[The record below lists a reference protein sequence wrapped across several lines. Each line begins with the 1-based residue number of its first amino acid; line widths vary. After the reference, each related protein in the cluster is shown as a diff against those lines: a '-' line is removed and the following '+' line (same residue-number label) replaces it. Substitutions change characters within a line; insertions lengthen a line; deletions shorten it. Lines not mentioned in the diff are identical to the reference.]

1 MAAVDALSQLV
12 SASPA
17 TDGLRTIDVHSEGKR
32 VSVIIPGEAFERFVE
47 LLAQM
52 ANGNAVTIV
61 PVHAELTTQEAAD
74 ILNVSRP
81 YLVALLDEG
90 KIPFHKVGTHRRVKA
105 ADIFVYKGKQ
115 DERSKAAADE
125 LTRQAQEL
133 DLGY

>member
-17 TDGLRTIDVHSEGKR
+17 KDGLRTIDVHSEGKR
-32 VSVIIPGEAFERFVE
+32 VSVIIPSEAFERFVE

-105 ADIFVYKGKQ
+105 ADIFVYKEQQ